1 MPSASCDK
9 KTFRQNP
16 GVVPLEFVQG
26 NRLPVLCRF
35 NRDLTGYTLSA
46 AVICAETGLTVCAF
60 AVTKAAETVNGQ
72 PSTRVDLVLTEQQT
86 ALLVP
91 PLTYRW
97 AMDWVTPD
105 GKTRTVLAGRV
116 VAARR

>member
-9 KTFRQNP
+9 KTYRQNP

-46 AVICAETGLTVCAF
+46 SVICSETGMTVCEF
-60 AVTKAAETVNGQ
+60 AVTKTVETVNGQ
-72 PSTRVDLVLTEQQT
+72 TSTRVDLVLTEQQT

-91 PLTYRW
+91 PVTYRW
-97 AMDWVTPD
+97 AMDWVTPA
-105 GKTRTVLAGRV
+105 GHTRTVMAGRV

>member
-1 MPSASCDK
+1 VPSASCDPK
-9 KTFRQNP
+9 AFRQNP

-26 NRLPVLCRF
+26 NRLPVRCRF

-46 AVICAETGLTVCAF
+46 AVVCIETGLPVCTF
-60 AVTKAAETVNGQ
+60 AVTKTAETVNGQ

-86 ALLVP
+86 ALLMP

-97 AMDWVTPD
+97 AMDWVTPA
-105 GKTRTVLAGRV
+105 GHTRTVMAGRV
-116 VAARR
+116 LAARR